1 MLEKGQILEL
11 ENSKNYFIYEMVE
24 LEDSKYLLLVN
35 TTDENDIVFRK
46 LVINATGY
54 YLESVEEE
62 LLPTL
67 ASKFQELE
75 NN

>member
-11 ENSKNYFIYEMVE
+11 DNSKNYFIYEISE
-24 LEDSKYLLLVN
+24 IENSKYLLLVN

-54 YLESVEEE
+54 YLEPVTEEMESLLATKFSE
-62 LLPTL
+62 LD
-67 ASKFQELE
+67 K
-75 NN
+75 